1 MLPPRGATNSLIG
14 ISDAFDV
21 PVFVRRSTPL
31 TPDARPKPSLVTGV
45 VAPWPRAGVVPPSGA
60 YRVGTTWRDVIDAA
74 TSVGRDRAAWLTSVP
89 SLAWSEILA
98 RRSPLSAY
106 LVRTRHRSSTGGTG
120 FTLEPNV
127 VYTDGTEVTARAAFG
142 YRVGLTMAEWA
153 CRGLMGLGSTVH
165 AESHSPTGAG
175 RGWSATTG
183 LPDLVGYHPST
194 GLPWLVEAKGAKR
207 LGRPALARGAEQLR
221 QPGLMDGPH
230 VKVLCGTSLTD
241 RVFVTL
247 DVEEDPGAPPSPP
260 AGADDDRLHTLALS
274 RMLLYLALVA
284 MPRRDWSVLPVGSG
298 VTERGN
304 RRGGIGVVTL
314 LEEDRS
320 TMDVREAAR
329 RENGNRDRR
338 LDMLTGQVPG
348 TDLVVGLSRRL
359 FGACAALARVEAEVA
374 AEVDHEVPRP
384 RSGAPEEEVAS
395 TDQERWLVK
404 REVERRR
411 WSDAVGRTR
420 DGFDEGAGRSWE
432 ELLQSPVSFT
442 PDPRPGFLEAATEDT
457 YLAVDATAVSAV
469 QR

>member
-1 MLPPRGATNSLIG
+1 MLPPRGATSSLIG

-31 TPDARPKPSLVTGV
+31 TPDVRPKPAVVAGV
-45 VAPWPRAGVVPPSGA
+45 VTPWPRAGVVPASGA

-74 TSVGRDRAAWLTSVP
+74 TSVGRDRTAWLAAVP
-89 SLAWSEILA
+89 SLAWAEILA

-142 YRVGLTMAEWA
+142 YRAGMTMAEWA
-153 CRGLMGLGSTVH
+153 CRGLMGLGATVH
-165 AESHSPTGAG
+165 AEEHSPTGAG
-175 RGWSATTG
+175 WAWSSTTG
-183 LPDLVGYHPST
+183 LPDLVGYHPRT

-207 LGRPALARGAEQLR
+207 LGRTGLAKGAEQLR
-221 QPGLMDGPH
+221 RPGLMDGPH

-247 DVEEDPGAPPSPP
+247 DVEEASGAPAS
-260 AGADDDRLHTLALS
+260 ATAADDDRLLTLALS
-274 RMLLYLALVA
+274 RMLVHLALVA
-284 MPRRDWSVLPVGSG
+284 MPRREWSVLPVGAG
-298 VTERGN
+298 VTERGT
-304 RRGGIGVVTL
+304 RRGGIGLVTL

-320 TMDVREAAR
+320 TMDERETAR
-329 RENGNRDRR
+329 REDGHRDRR
-338 LDMLTGQVPG
+338 LDMLTGRVPG
-348 TDLVVGLSRRL
+348 TDLVVGMSRRL

-374 AEVDHEVPRP
+374 SVVDDELPRP
-384 RSGAPEEEVAS
+384 RVGAPEDEVER
-395 TDQERWLVK
+395 TEQERRLIQ
-404 REVERRR
+404 RQVERRR
-411 WSDAVGRTR
+411 WSDAVERTR
-420 DGFDEGAGRSWE
+420 EGFEEGADRSWE
-432 ELLQSPVSFT
+432 DLLQSPVTFT

>member
-1 MLPPRGATNSLIG
+1 MLPRRGAAGSLIG

-31 TPDARPKPSLVTGV
+31 TPDVRPKPALVSGV
-45 VAPWPRAGVVPPSGA
+45 VTPWPRAGEVPPSGA

-74 TSVGRDRAAWLTSVP
+74 ISVGRDRTAWLTATP
-89 SLAWSEILA
+89 SLAWAEILA

-120 FTLEPNV
+120 FTLAPNV
-127 VYTDGTEVTARAAFG
+127 VYTDGTEATAKAAFG
-142 YRVGLTMAEWA
+142 YRAGVTMAEWA
-153 CRGLMGLGSTVH
+153 CRGLMGLGATVH
-165 AESHSPTGAG
+165 AEAHAPTGAG
-175 RGWSATTG
+175 REWSATGG

-194 GLPWLVEAKGAKR
+194 GLPWLVEAKASNR
-207 LGRPALARGAEQLR
+207 LGKQVLAKGAQQLR
-221 QPGLMDGPH
+221 RPGLMDGPH
-230 VKVLCGTSLTD
+230 VKVLCGTSLAD

-247 DVEEDPGAPPSPP
+247 DVEEGTGTPPS
-260 AGADDDRLHTLALS
+260 ASEDARLLTLALS
-274 RMLLYLALVA
+274 RMPLYLALVA
-284 MPRRDWSVLPVGSG
+284 MPRRSWSVLPVGAG
-298 VTERGN
+298 VTERGT
-304 RRGGIGVVTL
+304 RRGGIGLVTL

-320 TMDVREAAR
+320 TMDERETAR
-329 RENGNRDRR
+329 REDGRRDRR

-359 FGACAALARVEAEVA
+359 FGACAALARVEVAVA
-374 AEVDHEVPRP
+374 AEVDHELPRP
-384 RSGAPEEEVAS
+384 RSGDGDGEAERNGR
-395 TDQERWLVK
+395 DRWLIQ
-404 REVERRR
+404 RQVERGH

-432 ELLQSPVSFT
+432 DLLQSPVTFS

>member
-1 MLPPRGATNSLIG
+1 MSSPRGATGSLIG

-31 TPDARPKPSLVTGV
+31 VPDARPKPALVAGV
-45 VAPWPRAGVVPPSGA
+45 VAPWPRAGAVPPSGA
-60 YRVGTTWRDVIDAA
+60 YRVGTTWRDVVDAA
-74 TSVGRDRAAWLTSVP
+74 ISVGRDRTAWLAAVP

-120 FTLEPNV
+120 FTLEPNA
-127 VYTDGTEVTARAAFG
+127 VYTDGTDFTAKAAFG
-142 YRVGLTMAEWA
+142 HRVGMTMAEWA
-153 CRGLMGLGSTVH
+153 CRGLMGLGPTVH
-165 AESHSPTGAG
+165 AEAHPPTGAG
-175 RGWSATTG
+175 RAWSSTSG
-183 LPDLVGYHPST
+183 LPGLVGYHPAT

-207 LGRPALARGAEQLR
+207 LGRTGLAKGAEQLR
-221 QPGLMDGPH
+221 RPGLMEGPH

-247 DVEEDPGAPPSPP
+247 DVEEDQGAAPVP
-260 AGADDDRLHTLALS
+260 ADDDRLVTLALS
-274 RMLLYLALVA
+274 RMLVYLALVA
-284 MPRRDWSVLPVGSG
+284 MPRRSWSVLPVGAG
-298 VTERGN
+298 VTERGT

-320 TMDVREAAR
+320 TMDERESAR
-329 RENGNRDRR
+329 REDGHRDRR

-374 AEVDHEVPRP
+374 SEVDDELPRS
-384 RSGAPEEEVAS
+384 RSGAPDDEVERN
-395 TDQERWLVK
+395 DQERWLVQ
-404 REVERRR
+404 RQVERRR
-411 WSDAVGRTR
+411 WSDAVTRTR
-420 DGFDEGAGRSWE
+420 EGYTEGAGRSWE
-432 ELLQSPVSFT
+432 ELLQSPVTFT
-442 PDPRPGFLEAATEDT
+442 PDPRSGFLEAATEDT

>member
-45 VAPWPRAGVVPPSGA
+45 VTPWPRAGEVPPSGA

-74 TSVGRDRAAWLTSVP
+74 VSVGRDRTAWLAAVP
-89 SLAWSEILA
+89 SLAWAEILA

-127 VYTDGTEVTARAAFG
+127 VYTDGTEVTAKAAFG
-142 YRVGLTMAEWA
+142 YRAGMTMAEWA
-153 CRGLMGLGSTVH
+153 CRGLMGLGATVH
-165 AESHSPTGAG
+165 AEAHAPTGAG
-175 RGWSATTG
+175 RAWSVPGG
-183 LPDLVGYHPST
+183 LPDLVGYHPAT
-194 GLPWLVEAKGAKR
+194 GLPWLVEAKGSKRIGKPMLAK
-207 LGRPALARGAEQLR
+207 GAQQLR
-221 QPGLMDGPH
+221 RPGLMDGPH
-230 VKVLCGTSLTD
+230 VKVLCGTSLAD

-247 DVEEDPGAPPSPP
+247 DVEEDLGTPPS
-260 AGADDDRLHTLALS
+260 ASEDDRLLTLALS

-284 MPRRDWSVLPVGSG
+284 LPRRSWTVLPVGAG
-298 VTERGN
+298 VSERGS
-304 RRGGIGVVTL
+304 RRGGIGLVTL

-320 TMDVREAAR
+320 TMDERETAR
-329 RENGNRDRR
+329 REDGHRDRR

-348 TDLVVGLSRRL
+348 TDLVVGMSRRL
-359 FGACAALARVEAEVA
+359 FGACAALARVEVEVA

-384 RSGAPEEEVAS
+384 RSGEPDGVVERK
-395 TDQERWLVK
+395 DQERWLVK

-420 DGFDEGAGRSWE
+420 EGFADGAGRSWE
-432 ELLQSPVSFT
+432 DLLQSPVAFS